1 MRSRFFILLI
11 LLFLFIFQIFFLN
24 NFTLFKYLNLALVF
38 IFFFLIIDEFY
49 LAFFS
54 AVFGGLLSDFSFL
67 FFRGFYTI
75 NFLILFFILY
85 FLSRRINFKHL
96 NGILFFSLLGIVFY
110 RFLLF
115 STAYLSFFFKLSD
128 YKPLI
133 SFREFVYFFIS
144 NLSLILILSFFY
156 EKGFFKILVKRN

>member
-54 AVFGGLLSDFSFL
+54 AVFGGLFSDFSFL

-110 RFLLF
+110 RFLIF
-115 STAYLSFFFKLSD
+115 FTSYLSFFFKFSV
-128 YKPLI
+128 YKPIADLQ
-133 SFREFVYFFIS
+133 EFIWFLAS
-144 NLSLILILSFFY
+144 NLLLVLILSFFY
-156 EKGFFKILVKRN
+156 VKKFFRILAKRN